1 VPPPKPTEAP
11 KPAATTAPAA
21 PAKPAA
27 APTTAPAAK
36 PAEAK
41 PAASPAAQP
50 AASPAA
56 KPAPSTGSGQALSKA
71 EGPAEAKPAAAA
83 SPAAKPAAKPETIVV
98 PKPTGETTFKIAH
111 ASVVGFADLPMVL
124 TTERINPQGWKIEN
138 TFFAQSELAVESVAK
153 GDTPI
158 GSGASNAFLLA
169 IQKGAPMQLVAERSS
184 NEWLI
189 VAKNQFKTCADL
201 NGKRLAIHS
210 EGGVSTA
217 MVRAWIATCNGTPN
231 YLIVPGSE
239 NRAAALV
246 NDQIDA
252 SPIELADWINI
263 NRNNPGRFIVVQDLA
278 KGLPDLLV
286 TPIVVNTSWAER
298 NKAVMS
304 AYLAELVKTN
314 RMVAANPQLL
324 EDASK
329 KHIPSLDAKNL
340 PEIIKAF
347 QEINGFDPNG
357 ALTLKR
363 VEGTLKVFTDG
374 KILEPGLVADKVANT
389 SYLEE
394 ALRIVGKL

>member
-1 VPPPKPTEAP
+1 
-11 KPAATTAPAA
+11 
-21 PAKPAA
+21 
-27 APTTAPAAK
+27 
-36 PAEAK
+36 
-41 PAASPAAQP
+41 
-50 AASPAA
+50 
-56 KPAPSTGSGQALSKA
+56 
-71 EGPAEAKPAAAA
+71 
-83 SPAAKPAAKPETIVV
+83 
-98 PKPTGETTFKIAH
+98 
-111 ASVVGFADLPMVL
+111 
-124 TTERINPQGWKIEN
+124 
-138 TFFAQSELAVESVAK
+138 
-153 GDTPI
+153 
-158 GSGASNAFLLA
+158 
-169 IQKGAPMQLVAERSS
+169 
-184 NEWLI
+184 
-189 VAKNQFKTCADL
+189 
-201 NGKRLAIHS
+201 
-210 EGGVSTA
+210 
-217 MVRAWIATCNGTPN
+217 MVRAWSAPCNGTPN